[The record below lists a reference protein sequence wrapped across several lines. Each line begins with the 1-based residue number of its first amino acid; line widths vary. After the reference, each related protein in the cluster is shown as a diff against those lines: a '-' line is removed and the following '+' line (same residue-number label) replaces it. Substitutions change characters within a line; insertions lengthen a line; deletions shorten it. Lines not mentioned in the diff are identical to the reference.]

1 MKIYGLTRT
10 AQELSEMT
18 PLERREDRAAAARTV
33 FGKGVH
39 LDPHGNPVVDKDGRV
54 ITDTPSIPLNR
65 NHLVAALRVAE
76 KDNPNFEQIMAAHTL
91 IVEENEHAAAARRA
105 GK

>member
-65 NHLVAALRVAE
+65 NHLAALRVAE